1 MTSSRAREAFHQ
13 VRKDEIL
20 EAALGVFV
28 RGGPEAPL
36 DEIAK
41 ASGLTRGALYRYFP
55 SREALV
61 RETFAR
67 CFEATKLA
75 LDGVFAQSGSPL
87 LALRS
92 LVEFSAS
99 GYRQEGA
106 REGIVL
112 NLQAVLAAAQ
122 GETDTESPVIDR
134 AVVESATGLA
144 REARERGELR
154 EDVDPTGLALLVLSA
169 LQGLQ
174 VLIAMFGDEIDSDAA
189 ARELLAV
196 VDRSGVP
203 PAVDE

>member
-1 MTSSRAREAFHQ
+1 MTTSRAREAFHR

-28 RGGPEAPL
+28 RQGPEAPL

-61 RETFAR
+61 REAFAR
-67 CFEATKLA
+67 CFEATKMA
-75 LDGVFAQSGSPL
+75 LEDVFEQSGSPL

-106 REGIVL
+106 RDGMVL
-112 NLQAVLAAAQ
+112 NLQAVLAMAQ
-122 GETDTESPVIDR
+122 DETDTESPVIDR
-134 AVVESATGLA
+134 DVVESAIRLA
-144 REARERGELR
+144 RDAKQRGELR
-154 EDVDPTGLALLVLSA
+154 ADVDPAGLALLVLSA

-189 ARELLAV
+189 TKELLA
-196 VDRSGVP
+196 
-203 PAVDE
+203 AVDSFAATVPVAS